1 MAGTFSQVYIQI
13 IFAVKRRENIL
24 NKIWRE
30 EVFKYISSV
39 IKEKGSKP
47 IIVNGVSDHVHCFV
61 GFKPSTAISDLSRDI
76 KNNSSRFINEKGF
89 TKVKFNWQSGYG
101 AFSYAQSQIDA
112 VYNYILKQEEHHRK
126 KSFKEEYLEFLNKF
140 HVEYK
145 DEYLFDWLEE

>member
-61 GFKPSTAISDLSRDI
+61 GLKPSTAISDLSRDI

-89 TKVKFNWQSGYG
+89 TKVRFNWQSGYG